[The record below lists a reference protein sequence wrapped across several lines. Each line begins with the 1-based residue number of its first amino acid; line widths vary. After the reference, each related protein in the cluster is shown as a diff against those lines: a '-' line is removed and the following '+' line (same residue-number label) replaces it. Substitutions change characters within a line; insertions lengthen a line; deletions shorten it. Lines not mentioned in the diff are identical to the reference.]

1 MVGVGSAADR
11 RRLRTSSCCAH
22 DHSGHLHAPA
32 LCSSS
37 HLLLNVAFTQAN
49 CCVSK
54 EIDMHFAALP
64 DVRAGLFPADP
75 CLADDNLGQITNLEF
90 LDLVQKYADRLSKG
104 GIGVGDVVAIMLPNR
119 LELIVALFAAWRLG
133 AAVTPINSSLTP
145 PEVEYQ
151 LNDSRARVLVC
162 ADAGESGDVDAP
174 PRLSVPELDR
184 HEGRAGAAHRTEFSN
199 DTLALII
206 YTSGST
212 GRPKGVELTHANI
225 MAMAETMVATM
236 RLTADDHS
244 LLILPLFH
252 VNGIVV
258 SVLSPLLAGGRTTI
272 AGRFSPQTF
281 FDKVEAARPTY
292 FSAVP
297 AIYAMLSAL
306 PSAIRPDASS
316 VRFALCGA
324 APMPVELLTRF
335 EERYGIPIYE
345 GYGLSEGTCAST
357 SNPLDG
363 VRKPGT
369 VGIALPGQEI
379 AIVDSEGNFLG
390 AGSVGEVV
398 IKGPTVMRGYSGRP
412 EETAKVIVDGWL
424 HTGDVGR
431 VDADGY
437 LTLVDRIKDMI
448 IRGGENIYPK
458 EIESAIYTHP
468 QVLEAA
474 VIGRPH
480 PVYGEVPV
488 AFVSYRDGAGVEP
501 QQMLDHL
508 RKSLAKYKLPE
519 LVVTVDEIPKNP
531 VGKIDKP
538 ALRARSVDEAR
549 L

>member
-1 MVGVGSAADR
+1 
-11 RRLRTSSCCAH
+11 
-22 DHSGHLHAPA
+22 
-32 LCSSS
+32 
-37 HLLLNVAFTQAN
+37 
-49 CCVSK
+49 
-54 EIDMHFAALP
+54 MHFAALP
-64 DVRAGLFPADP
+64 DVRAGIFPTKP
-75 CLADDNLGQITNLEF
+75 CLADDDLGRISNAEF
-90 LDLVQKYADRLSKG
+90 LDLVQKYADRLSQA
-104 GIGVGDVVAIMLPNR
+104 GIGVGDVVAVMLPNR
-119 LELIVALFAAWRLG
+119 LELIVAMFATWRLG
-133 AAVTPINSSLTP
+133 AAATPIAPSLTP
-145 PEVEYQ
+145 AEVQYQ
-151 LNDSRARVLVC
+151 LTDSRARVLVC
-162 ADAGESGDVDAP
+162 VDDGESGNVHAP
-174 PRLSVPELDR
+174 QRLSVPELDR
-184 HEGRAGAAHRTEFSN
+184 YEGRVGGGEATEFSN
-199 DTLALII
+199 DALALII
-206 YTSGST
+206 YTSGTT

-225 MAMAETMVATM
+225 MAMAETMVAGM

-258 SVLSPLLAGGRTTI
+258 SVLSPLLAGGQTTI
-272 AGRFSPQTF
+272 AGRFSPRTF
-281 FDKVEAARPTY
+281 FDRVEAARPTF

-306 PSAIRPDASS
+306 PAEIRPDTSS

-335 EERYGIPIYE
+335 EERYGVPIYE

-357 SNPLDG
+357 GTPLGG

-379 AIVDSEGNFLG
+379 AVVDSEGNFLG
-390 AGSVGEVV
+390 DGSAGEVV
-398 IKGPTVMRGYSGRP
+398 IKGPTVMRGYLGRP

-431 VDADGY
+431 IDADGY

-468 QVLEAA
+468 RVLEAA

-480 PVYGEVPV
+480 SIYGEVPV
-488 AFVSYRDGAGVEP
+488 AFVSYRDGVGVEP
-501 QQMLDHL
+501 EQMLDHL
-508 RKSLAKYKLPE
+508 RKSLAEYKIPE
-519 LVVTVDEIPKNP
+519 VIVTVDEIPKNP
-531 VGKIDKP
+531 VGKIDKRT
-538 ALRARSVDEAR
+538 LRARTVEAR